1 VNILYVYSNPSFNPM
16 RISGQTTHILE
27 TINTFRKI
35 GHEVKYVNNIS
46 NHYTLNKARG
56 RYDYL
61 KEFIPRTIYRM
72 IRDINIYANSYTLS
86 KRLSVYAKS
95 YDFIYERLLWF
106 SEHTSMVAEK
116 YKVPYFVEVNA
127 PYEEMI
133 NLNLQS
139 PFYRF
144 ALKIMLR
151 QLNRAT
157 AIVVVSSGLKEY
169 LINLGMKSDKIYIMP
184 NGVNEQKFDTTK
196 IDSSTIRKKLKIEA
210 DDVVIGYSGRLSLWG
225 GLDKF
230 LQIAKTLTEYGYHK
244 KVKVLIV
251 GSSDDEDWEKFL
263 TEINK
268 LEYPDIFRVTGF
280 IDYSKIQHYIAVI
293 DVCFMPESNWY
304 GSPIKLAEY
313 GIMGKALLFP
323 ETPAITDVIE
333 SGKDGLLF
341 NQEDDDDLWKKL
353 KYLIDNPKERKR
365 MGEEIKKKI
374 ISKHTW
380 TKNAE
385 AIVDI
390 CNSIQGK

>member
-1 VNILYVYSNPSFNPM
+1 MKILYVYSSPSFNPM

-27 TINTFRKI
+27 TINALRKI
-35 GHEVKYVNNIS
+35 GHEVKYVNNNIS
-46 NHYTLNKARG
+46 NHYTLNNATG

-61 KEFIPRTIYRM
+61 KELIPRTIHRT
-72 IRDINIYANSYTLS
+72 IRDINIYATSHMLS
-86 KRLSVYAKS
+86 KRLSAYAKS
-95 YDFIYERLLWF
+95 YDLIYERLLWL
-106 SEHTSMVAEK
+106 SEHTSKIAEK

-139 PFYRF
+139 PLYRF

-169 LINLGMKSDKIYIMP
+169 LINLGMKSDKIHIMP

-230 LQIAKTLTEYGYHK
+230 RQIAKRLTEYGYHK

-263 TEINK
+263 AEINK
-268 LEYPDIFRVTGF
+268 LKYPDIFRVTGF
-280 IDYSKIQHYIAVI
+280 IDYSKIQYYIAVMDI
-293 DVCFMPESNWY
+293 CFMPESNWY

-313 GIMGKALLFP
+313 GVMSKALLFP
-323 ETPAITDVIE
+323 DTLAITDVIE
-333 SGKDGLLF
+333 TGKEGLLF

-374 ISKHTW
+374 IAKHTW
-380 TKNAE
+380 TENAE
-385 AIVDI
+385 AIMDI
-390 CNSIQGK
+390 YNNMR